1 MNVRFAM
8 MGRNYQLHGVPDE
21 IELPDEAM
29 LADALERFTTCL
41 PDGERLP
48 NTCLIAIGNDH
59 LGTVAS
65 FENRR
70 LRDGDEVIL
79 FVPVAGG

>member
-8 MGRNYQLHGVPDE
+8 MGRNYQMNGIPDE

-29 LADALERFTTCL
+29 LADALKRLTSGL

-48 NTCLIAIGNDH
+48 STCLIAIGNNH
-59 LGTVAS
+59 LGTLAS